1 MDSFGDPKNIGKSKN
16 INESEKN
23 VIKYILPDYD
33 FNNKNVFEFGPLIK
47 EERLSLMKYITKKG
61 GNYFCMDHCKQYGQ
75 SRTQCLA
82 LQKKYGFYFEIN
94 DYMPLINDPSKINN
108 YPILKNNKFDLYF
121 MKCGVQTG
129 EELKVIKL
137 IMKLNPDAKLILV
150 PFHYIKKITPN
161 YRTREQNIIFHK
173 NQQYEKLGCKVIE
186 VSDEVFQ
193 NFHHVKNYNII
204 ITRNI

>member
-1 MDSFGDPKNIGKSKN
+1 MEEYGLAKNINTTKN
-16 INESEKN
+16 INEGEKN
-23 VIKYILPDYD
+23 LIEYIMPDYD

-47 EERLSLMKYITKKG
+47 EEKLSLMKLVTKKG
-61 GNYFCMDHCKQYGQ
+61 GKYFCMDHCRWYGQ
-75 SRTQCLA
+75 SREECIR
-82 LQKKYGFYFEIN
+82 LQKKYGFEFEIN
-94 DYMPLINDPSKINN
+94 DYMPLINDPNKIND

-121 MKCGVQTG
+121 MKCAVSTG

-137 IMKLNPDAKLILV
+137 IMNLNPDAKLVLV
-150 PFHYIKKITPN
+150 PHHYIKKLTPN
-161 YRTREQNIIFHK
+161 CRTREQNIIFHK